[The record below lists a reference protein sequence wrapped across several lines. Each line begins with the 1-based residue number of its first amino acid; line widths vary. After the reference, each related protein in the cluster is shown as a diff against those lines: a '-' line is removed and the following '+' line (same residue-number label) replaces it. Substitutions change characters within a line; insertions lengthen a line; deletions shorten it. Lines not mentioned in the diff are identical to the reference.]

1 MNNTTKRTAL
11 VTGANKGIGL
21 ETARQLADAGYVVW
35 IGSRNLDRGRAAAEA
50 LSAHGEVRVVALD
63 VTDEDSVRSAA
74 AEIGAAHGSLDVLVN
89 NAAVAMVEGEGPPS
103 AVDLETVRED
113 IEVNLFGPLRVTQA
127 FLPLVKKSP
136 EGRIVNVSTKMA
148 SLSPLAD
155 PESIQR
161 AAQKAFPIFAY
172 PGFQDRPEQPHRL
185 ARRRTRGHPDQ
196 GQLGLPGRQ
205 QDRHELRPL
214 RQSSLRG
221 SQGRRARRHAWR
233 RRAHRQLLRHRRSRA
248 LVNSG
253 ILRARARY
261 ARCLPLMAGAT

>member
-35 IGSRNLDRGRAAAEA
+35 IGSRDLDRGRAAAEA

-89 NAAVAMVEGEGPPS
+89 NAAVARVEGEGPPS

-172 PGFQDRPEQPHRL
+172 PVSKTALNSLTGWL
-185 ARRRTRGHPDQ
+185 AA
-196 GQLGLPGRQ
+196 
-205 QDRHELRPL
+205 ELADTPIK
-214 RQSSLRG
+214 
-221 SQGRRARRHAWR
+221 
-233 RRAHRQLLRHRRSRA
+233 
-248 LVNSG
+248 VNSVCPG
-253 ILRARARY
+253 VNKTDMNSDPSGSHPSEGAKVAVRAAM
-261 ARCLPLMAGAT
+261 LGADGPTGSFFDIDGPAPW